1 MSYLAYRLL
10 DEMESEQKE
19 LAKEN
24 EKLVNEIIQLM
35 LENIRLKQDLYK
47 ASSNSSSSLGGKS
60 K

>member
-10 DEMESEQKE
+10 DEMEAEQKE

-47 ASSNSSSSLGGKS
+47 ANSNSSSSLGDKS

>member
-10 DEMESEQKE
+10 DEMEAEQKE

-47 ASSNSSSSLGGKS
+47 ASSNSSSSLGDKS

>member
-47 ASSNSSSSLGGKS
+47 ANSNSSSSLGGKS

>member
-10 DEMESEQKE
+10 DQMEAEQKE
-19 LAKEN
+19 LAEEN

-35 LENIRLKQDLYK
+35 LENIRLKQDLHK
-47 ASSNSSSSLGGKS
+47 ARSSSSSSSGNKS

>member
-10 DEMESEQKE
+10 DEMEAEQKE

-47 ASSNSSSSLGGKS
+47 ANSNSSSSLGGNS